1 MGVEVIGMAKEAT
14 EVTLNEVIGWLLA
27 ALEAARADTG
37 GKGGR
42 RLSIALDAK
51 PGAMTVEVV
60 TWNQW
65 ERPPEGRREY
75 ARETA
80 DGVLVVWNT
89 EPPGVPAGSEWLPEA
104 FVGWIMGGR

>member
-1 MGVEVIGMAKEAT
+1 MGVEVMEMAKEAT
-14 EVTLNEVIGWLLA
+14 FNEVIGWLLA

-37 GKGGR
+37 GDEGR

-51 PGAMTVEVV
+51 PGAIIAEVV
-60 TWNQW
+60 SWNKW
-65 ERPPEGRREY
+65 ERPPGGRREY
-75 ARETA
+75 ARKTS
-80 DGVLVVWNT
+80 DGVLIVWNT